1 MASDTGTTPATLEK
15 PLSGAD
21 YTGVSEDQNPLRRE
35 GLLRRSAPF
44 LAVALL
50 AFAAVPIASAPNHP
64 PLIAAGLLLALIV
77 LAGAFLPWHRLPPYA
92 TAGPPIAYFLVVAL
106 LVQSAGGGPS
116 GYVPLALLPIFW
128 LALYGTSSE
137 LAIAMVAAFSMF
149 VAPLI
154 FLHDRA
160 YSEADLRAALL
171 WMGISLVVG
180 FSAQGLV
187 RKIREQAEET
197 ERRGQALFESEERQ
211 RLILET
217 AGEAFVSMDEAG
229 SITGWNAAAEQ
240 MFGWRREEAVG
251 RQLVETIV
259 PHSLR
264 EAHSR
269 GLHTFLRTGEG
280 PVLNKTIELSALRRD
295 GSEFPVELTISPLR
309 VGEEHVFNSFIRD
322 ITERQQAQRE
332 AERLK
337 DEFFALVSHELRTPL
352 TSIAGYLELVKD
364 DVEGKLSEEEFNHL
378 EVMERNTDR
387 LLRLVGDILLVAQ
400 VQAGTFTVTK
410 EPSDVA
416 TVVQHSIEAATPV
429 AEAKGISLNLH
440 SEPVPPV
447 EGDSDRLSQLLDNLI
462 SNALKFTPPG
472 ERIDVSSSSVDDH
485 VIIEVANTGSYLS
498 PEEQEQLFERFFR
511 ASEAVDQAIVGV
523 GLGLAICKAIAEA
536 HGGQILVRSEEGV
549 ATTFTV
555 RLPASKS
562 NQPEGSDFEA
572 SEALV

>member
-1 MASDTGTTPATLEK
+1 MK
-15 PLSGAD
+15 K
-21 YTGVSEDQNPLRRE
+21 DQNPLRRE

-44 LAVALL
+44 LAIALL

-64 PLIAAGLLLALIV
+64 PLIAAAVLLALIV
-77 LAGAFLPWHRLPPYA
+77 LAVLFMPWDRLPPYA

-106 LVQSAGGGPS
+106 LVQSSGGGPS
-116 GYVPLALLPIFW
+116 GYVSLSILPVFW
-128 LALYGTSSE
+128 LALYGTRSE

-149 VAPLI
+149 VAPLL
-154 FLHDRA
+154 FLQDRA
-160 YSEADLRAALL
+160 YSQADLRAALL
-171 WMGISLVVG
+171 WMAISLVVG
-180 FSAQGLV
+180 FTAQGLV
-187 RKIREQAEET
+187 RKIREQADET

-229 SITGWNAAAEQ
+229 AITGWNASAEQ
-240 MFGWRREEAVG
+240 MFGWRRGEAIG
-251 RQLVETIV
+251 RQLVDTIV
-259 PHSLR
+259 PPSLR

-295 GSEFPVELTISPLR
+295 GSEFPVELTISPLL
-309 VGEEHVFNSFIRD
+309 VGGEHVFNSFIRD
-322 ITERQQAQRE
+322 VTERQEAQRE

-352 TSIAGYLELVKD
+352 TSISGYLELVKD
-364 DVEGKLSEEEFNHL
+364 DAKGKLSEEEFNHL
-378 EVMERNTDR
+378 EIMERNTDR

-416 TVVQHSIEAATPV
+416 TIVAHSVEAAGRV
-429 AEAKGISLNLH
+429 AEAKGIALNVH

-447 EGDSDRLSQLLDNLI
+447 EGDSDRLSQLLDNLLT
-462 SNALKFTPPG
+462 NALKFTPAG
-472 ERIDVSSSSVDDH
+472 KRIDVNCHSSGGD
-485 VIIEVANTGSYLS
+485 VIVEIENTGSYLT
-498 PEEQEQLFERFFR
+498 PDEQEQLFERFFR

-536 HGGQILVRSEEGV
+536 HGGGISVRSEEGV

-555 RLPASKS
+555 RLPASEPS
-562 NQPEGSDFEA
+562 QPGGSGLGA
-572 SEALV
+572 REALV

>member
-1 MASDTGTTPATLEK
+1 MGSATGTTPATLEK
-15 PLSGAD
+15 PPPGAD

-64 PLIAAGLLLALIV
+64 PLIAAGALLALIV
-77 LAGAFLPWHRLPPYA
+77 LSGAFLPWDRLPPYA

-149 VAPLI
+149 VAPLV

-217 AGEAFVSMDEAG
+217 AGEAFVSMDAEG
-229 SITGWNAAAEQ
+229 LISGWNASAER
-240 MFGWRREEAVG
+240 MFGWSREEAIG
-251 RQLVETIV
+251 RSLLDTIV
-259 PHSLR
+259 PPLAR
-264 EAHSR
+264 ESAGR
-269 GLHTFLRTGEG
+269 ALHTFNRTGEG
-280 PVLNKTIELSALRRD
+280 ISLNRTIEETAIRRD

-309 VGEEHVFNSFIRD
+309 VGGEWVFNSFIRD

-352 TSIAGYLELVKD
+352 TSISGYLELVKD
-364 DVEGKLSEEEFNHL
+364 DAEGKLSEEEFNHL
-378 EVMERNTDR
+378 EIMERNTDR

-410 EPSDVA
+410 EPSDIA
-416 TVVQHSIEAATPV
+416 TVVQHSIEAARPV
-429 AEAKGISLNLH
+429 AEAKGISLNLR

-447 EGDSDRLSQLLDNLI
+447 EGDSDRLSQLVDNLI
-462 SNALKFTPPG
+462 SNALKFTPAG
-472 ERIDVSSSSVDDH
+472 ERIDVSSRSSAGDV
-485 VIIEVANTGSYLS
+485 VIEVENTGSYLS

-536 HGGQILVRSEEGV
+536 HGGGISVRSEEGV

-555 RLPASKS
+555 RLPASES
-562 NQPEGSDFEA
+562 DQPKGSDFEA